1 MSELTDSKSAAP
13 ALSGHCLCG
22 AVRFTATPQHMEMG
36 VCHCSMCRRWT
47 GGTFM
52 SVECGQSVRV
62 ENTEQLGVYG
72 SSAWGQRCFCK
83 QCGSTLFWRTADG
96 AMTMVAAQ
104 AFDDAGQFAFT
115 TEIFIDE
122 KPANFAFAN
131 ATQKLTG
138 AEVMA
143 AFAPKN

>member
-1 MSELTDSKSAAP
+1 
-13 ALSGHCLCG
+13 
-22 AVRFTATPQHMEMG
+22 
-36 VCHCSMCRRWT
+36 
-47 GGTFM
+47 M

-62 ENTEQLGVYG
+62 ENTEQLGVYS

-104 AFDDAGQFAFT
+104 AF
-115 TEIFIDE
+115 
-122 KPANFAFAN
+122 AN